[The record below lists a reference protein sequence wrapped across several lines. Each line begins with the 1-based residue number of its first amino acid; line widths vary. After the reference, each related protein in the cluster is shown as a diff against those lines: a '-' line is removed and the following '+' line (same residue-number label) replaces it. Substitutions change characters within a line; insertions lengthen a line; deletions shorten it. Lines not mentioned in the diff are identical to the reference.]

1 MKNLADV
8 QTLRQIKVKFLGP
21 TNHRGARVKI
31 FEPGRWAGDK
41 TESITVPFS
50 YSAGGADK
58 QAFNLLTANGFNI
71 VAKADTSEELV
82 FLCDNW
88 DENFVKLDTIK

>member
-1 MKNLADV
+1 MRNLADV
-8 QTLRQIKVKFLGP
+8 QALRQIKVKFLGP

-31 FEPGRWAGDK
+31 YEHGRWVGDK
-41 TESITVPFS
+41 TESVIVPFS
-50 YSAGGADK
+50 YSEGGADK

-71 VAKADTSEELV
+71 VAKADTSEEYI

-88 DENFVKLDTIK
+88 DENFVKLNTIK